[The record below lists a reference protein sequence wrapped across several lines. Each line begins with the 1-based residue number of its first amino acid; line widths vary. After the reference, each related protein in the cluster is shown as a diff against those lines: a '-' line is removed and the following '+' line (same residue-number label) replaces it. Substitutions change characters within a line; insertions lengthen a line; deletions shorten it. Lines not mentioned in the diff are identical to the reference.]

1 MVRACDSM
9 YANVPKKKR
18 PEGLAQKR
26 SLYWDCRIK
35 SEHYY
40 TVQNFKK
47 CYIISIIANIL
58 KD

>member
-1 MVRACDSM
+1 M